1 MALQG
6 ERRCCDEG
14 ILIDSCAGFS
24 TVREWGNNWSKFDD
38 VIEVMLGMLR
48 CPTYQLPTRPVANL
62 PGCNLNHLLFGCGF
76 HYIGHHTIGRCPCA
90 FYILRKFIAQAL
102 PQGF

>member
-14 ILIDSCAGFS
+14 ILIDGGAGFS

-48 CPTYQLPTRPVANL
+48 CPTYQLPTRPGSTCLDAISINCYL
-62 PGCNLNHLLFGCGF
+62 AA
-76 HYIGHHTIGRCPCA
+76 A
-90 FYILRKFIAQAL
+90 FITSAITL
-102 PQGF
+102 

>member
-1 MALQG
+1 MALQC

-24 TVREWGNNWSKFDD
+24 TVREWENNWSKFDD
-38 VIEVMLGMLR
+38 VIKRDVGHASL
-48 CPTYQLPTRPVANL
+48 PNLPTAHAARFNV
-62 PGCNLNHLLFGCGF
+62 PGCNLNQLLFGCGF